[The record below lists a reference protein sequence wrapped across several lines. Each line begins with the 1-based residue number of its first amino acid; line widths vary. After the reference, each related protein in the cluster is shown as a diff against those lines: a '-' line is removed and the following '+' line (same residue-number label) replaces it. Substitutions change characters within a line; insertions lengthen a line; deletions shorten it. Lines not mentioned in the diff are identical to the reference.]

1 MAMSTYTQSM
11 MATLHTHIHTQSYL
25 PKVSFTT
32 LGDTLLSSYFMVHM
46 LCCVDID
53 LYQPNL
59 QDNAV
64 SGFLTRWFVGGGHFI
79 FKVPHEADL

>member
-1 MAMSTYTQSM
+1 MAMSTQSM
-11 MATLHTHIHTQSYL
+11 MATLHTHIHTQGYL

-32 LGDTLLSSYFMVHM
+32 LGDTLLSSYFMV
-46 LCCVDID
+46 CCVDSD